1 MRIDNVQTI
10 LTWSLVEPMPRR
22 RGRKTSSE
30 EPVPQTPAGRQTDTP
45 AENNVEMQPPRY
57 ITRSVLS
64 SSPSNPPSIPAPAP
78 APPPQNWTP
87 SFAQM
92 YSYFNASSYYNA
104 TASMYNMYQNGA
116 GFFSPSYYPT
126 YPTYGTPL
134 HAPPLPIH
142 DFPTSSSYP
151 LPVSPFDTLEDNVLL
166 RPIPQP
172 SQDYLLNASLPPFRL
187 TEPTRKLLILDL
199 NGTLLYRPRNPSK
212 PRYVDMRQAS
222 AVPVVRPH
230 LDIFLKYIFSHF
242 DVMIWSSAQPKNVNS
257 MIDAVMNRRQ
267 KKMLLDIWARD
278 TLGLSQEE
286 YNKKSVVFKDLE
298 RVFKRQ
304 PSQTRKKNSQKVAME
319 TSGGLVDVIDDV
331 QEDVAEEEDGRQTRW
346 DITNTILLD
355 DSLVKASLQPY
366 NHIYIPEFMGLQNG
380 GDQDDALQQVIGYL
394 EELRYQGDVA
404 RFIKQRQ
411 FSIGDGWDGR
421 RVRQ

>member
-1 MRIDNVQTI
+1 
-10 LTWSLVEPMPRR
+10 
-22 RGRKTSSE
+22 
-30 EPVPQTPAGRQTDTP
+30 
-45 AENNVEMQPPRY
+45 
-57 ITRSVLS
+57 
-64 SSPSNPPSIPAPAP
+64 
-78 APPPQNWTP
+78 
-87 SFAQM
+87 
-92 YSYFNASSYYNA
+92 
-104 TASMYNMYQNGA
+104 
-116 GFFSPSYYPT
+116 
-126 YPTYGTPL
+126 
-134 HAPPLPIH
+134 
-142 DFPTSSSYP
+142 
-151 LPVSPFDTLEDNVLL
+151 
-166 RPIPQP
+166 
-172 SQDYLLNASLPPFRL
+172 
-187 TEPTRKLLILDL
+187 
-199 NGTLLYRPRNPSK
+199 
-212 PRYVDMRQAS
+212 
-222 AVPVVRPH
+222 
-230 LDIFLKYIFSHF
+230 
-242 DVMIWSSAQPKNVNS
+242 MIWSSAQPKNVNS

-304 PSQTRKKNSQKVAME
+304 PGQTRKKNSQKVAME
-319 TSGGLVDVIDDV
+319 TSGGLVDVMDDV
-331 QEDVAEEEDGRQTRW
+331 QEDVAEEEEGRQTRW

-394 EELRYQGDVA
+394 EELRYQGNVA